1 MRRNKP
7 SMLVLKLLLILNG
20 KIKRLRLFTLK
31 SLNLKK
37 KLQKK
42 VARKTKIKIKIK
54 KKNKKSSA
62 FLTMSKTNLS
72 HWKSWLLLQL
82 KKLTKKSQ
90 NWEKEKSCSR
100 EDVNKNKFQKLIL
113 NCWTKLRTKN
123 LQEDKL
129 RRRNLK
135 LRKNSQPF
143 DLNYQ

>member
-20 KIKRLRLFTLK
+20 KIKRFRLFNLK

-42 VARKTKIKIKIK
+42 VARKTKTKIKIK

-72 HWKSWLLLQL
+72 H
-82 KKLTKKSQ
+82 
-90 NWEKEKSCSR
+90 
-100 EDVNKNKFQKLIL
+100 
-113 NCWTKLRTKN
+113 
-123 LQEDKL
+123 
-129 RRRNLK
+129 
-135 LRKNSQPF
+135 
-143 DLNYQ
+143 